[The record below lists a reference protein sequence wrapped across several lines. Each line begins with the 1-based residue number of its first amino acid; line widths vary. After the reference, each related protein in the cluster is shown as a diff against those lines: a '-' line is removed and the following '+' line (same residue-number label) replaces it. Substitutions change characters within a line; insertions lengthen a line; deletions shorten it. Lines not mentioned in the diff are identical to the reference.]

1 MSSYRPPP
9 LDSYNS
15 LPRNTQPSYGGGGGG
30 RRRQQGSRHGY
41 GYGQRNQ
48 HTSHP
53 LSSGPPGSA
62 SVIVNPFGSP
72 DSFMMGTN
80 DHQSHSLSADA
91 DSADRMVLNRPISA
105 FVGGI
110 NSRVDD
116 DWIKKILEKCGS
128 LKTWKRALDIDD
140 KPLSFGFCE
149 FEDIKG
155 AACAMRILGSSQS
168 SQSKGWA
175 LPSGKSNIEPELLTF
190 KIDNGLLRIC
200 ESMNSKSDKDS
211 TDTQANKDT
220 SIRESVEVI
229 IKELETYLK
238 SRVEAADASDKERAE
253 NSESSESDD
262 ENADDKRSR
271 LSKTASDRNSRAG
284 GRYSDNSSDEESD
297 SSDDKRPFSLES
309 EEKWEQSQSKRHRHE
324 RLVLA
329 AEDYEYRL
337 SKEQAERENRIERNA
352 LRELDRMEDRQ
363 RARDVMA
370 DILSKWDDSK
380 EESLRDHEYYR
391 DRERWWHHRKAARAK
406 EIALDKED
414 REKEER
420 ERQAKADAA
429 IDARSQHG
437 ASKNTAEISSS
448 DPDQLVKDMSD
459 ASIKSPPARDDIP
472 TDAEELFKWPVKWN
486 LVDNAL
492 VQQVIEPAT
501 RKRLTEYLGADSD
514 DGSIDD
520 LAEFVVGHISEHK
533 PPEELAQELEMVLV
547 EESPVFVAHIWRI
560 LVEETERRARI
571 A

>member
-9 LDSYNS
+9 LDNYNS
-15 LPRNTQPSYGGGGGG
+15 LPRNTQPSYGGG

-175 LPSGKSNIEPELLTF
+175 LPSGKTNSEPELLTF

-220 SIRESVEVI
+220 SIRESVEGI

-238 SRVEAADASDKERAE
+238 TRVEDADASDKERAE
-253 NSESSESDD
+253 NSESSESDG

-271 LSKTASDRNSRAG
+271 LSKTVSDRNSRAG

-309 EEKWEQSQSKRHRHE
+309 EEKWEQSQSKRRRHE